1 MGQIIIHEETTK
13 NPITL
18 IGKMAGTCW
27 GADTTDD
34 EKNYKRGLA
43 CLQNQHGRTW
53 EFPDVYLSAEGYSA
67 RMVRELYTHIGG
79 APTRLQASTRYIDYT
94 NFDCVVPPSIQKS
107 PKASEIYKCSINLIS
122 KNMEELMTR
131 WNIPKEDVAMLLP
144 LGMCTKIVGKYNA
157 RTLVDMSHQRLCSRA
172 YWEYRE
178 FMKDLINALIAYSK
192 EWAEF
197 VALMFKAKC
206 DYLGYCPEAK
216 PCKLEYQN
224 K

>member
-34 EKNYKRGLA
+34 EKNYKRGLS

-53 EFPDVYLSAEGYSA
+53 EFPEVYLTADGYSA
-67 RMVRELYTHIGG
+67 RMIRELYTHIGG
-79 APTRLQASTRYIDYT
+79 APTRLQASTRYIDYGR
-94 NFDCVVPPSIQKS
+94 FGYVIPPSIKKNQITLK
-107 PKASEIYKCSINLIS
+107 IYKTLMDTIS
-122 KNMEELMTR
+122 WCFSKLQSMG
-131 WNIPKEDVAMLLP
+131 IPKEDIAMILP
-144 LGMCTKIVGKYNA
+144 LGMETKIVGKYNA
-157 RTLVDMSHQRLCSRA
+157 RTLVDMSHQRLCNRA

-197 VALMFKAKC
+197 VVLMFKAKC

-216 PCKLEYQN
+216 PCKLQYKN

>member
-34 EKNYKRGLA
+34 EKNYKRGLS

-53 EFPDVYLSAEGYSA
+53 EFPEVYLTADGYSA
-67 RMVRELYTHIGG
+67 RMIRELYTHIGG
-79 APTRLQASTRYIDYT
+79 APTRLQASTRYIDYGR
-94 NFDCVVPPSIQKS
+94 FGYVIPPSIKKNQITLK
-107 PKASEIYKCSINLIS
+107 IYKTLMDTIS
-122 KNMEELMTR
+122 WCFSKLQSMG
-131 WNIPKEDVAMLLP
+131 IPKEDIAMILP
-144 LGMCTKIVGKYNA
+144 LGMDTKIVGKYNA
-157 RTLVDMSHQRLCSRA
+157 RTLVDMSHQRLCNRA

-197 VALMFKAKC
+197 VVLMFKAKC

-216 PCKLEYQN
+216 PCKLQYKN

>member
-34 EKNYKRGLA
+34 EKNYKRGLS

-53 EFPDVYLSAEGYSA
+53 EFPEVYLTADGYSA
-67 RMVRELYTHIGG
+67 RMIRELYTHIGG
-79 APTRLQASTRYIDYT
+79 APTRLQASTRYIDYGRF
-94 NFDCVVPPSIQKS
+94 NYVIPHSIKKNQIALK
-107 PKASEIYKCSINLIS
+107 IYKTLMGIISWSFSKLQSIG
-122 KNMEELMTR
+122 
-131 WNIPKEDVAMLLP
+131 IPKEDIAMILP
-144 LGMCTKIVGKYNA
+144 LGMGTKIVGKYNA

-197 VALMFKAKC
+197 VVLMFKAKC

-216 PCKLEYQN
+216 PCKLQYKN